1 MRFAFRREARKAMT
15 GRGNL
20 KVILGFIASI
30 AIASATIARA
40 QDDWEAVGHQT
51 TEEPSAST
59 QQPGSAEQATAPV
72 AGSQSKTFYAC
83 GEKGA
88 AASNDMQSMVARID
102 ALWNTDVRIYQSVE
116 PETPHASAGGCIFYN
131 KPFLR
136 ALLTNRLDL
145 EDPNAVG
152 PMLWAIFAHEVGHE
166 MHHDFDPSRAS
177 VSSEVKELEADRFA
191 GYTLEKLDIPAT
203 NITPYYSLAGDEF
216 GGQVKH
222 GSSEQRV
229 AAFKEGWHL
238 AEWNRP
244 EGSQSALSAT
254 DEPVAPDSHE
264 GAPE

>member
-1 MRFAFRREARKAMT
+1 MM

-20 KVILGFIASI
+20 RVILGFVASI
-30 AIASATIARA
+30 AIASATVALA

-59 QQPGSAEQATAPV
+59 QRQPGSDEGATASAV
-72 AGSQSKTFYAC
+72 GTRAKTFYAC
-83 GEKGA
+83 GEKGE
-88 AASNDMQSMVARID
+88 AASDNMQAMVGRID
-102 ALWNTDVRIYQSVE
+102 RLWNTDVRIYQSVE

-131 KPFLR
+131 KPFLK
-136 ALLTNRLDL
+136 ALLANRLDM

-166 MHHDFDPSRAS
+166 MHHDFDPSRAN

-191 GYTLEKLDIPAT
+191 GYTLEKLNIPAT
-203 NITPYYSLAGDEF
+203 NIAPYYSLAGDEF

-229 AAFKEGWHL
+229 AAFKQGWHM
-238 AEWNRP
+238 AEWNRA
-244 EGSQSALSAT
+244 ETSQSALSAT
-254 DEPVAPDSHE
+254 DEPVAPDAHE

>member
-1 MRFAFRREARKAMT
+1 MRFAFRREAQKAMT

-20 KVILGFIASI
+20 RVILGFVASI

-72 AGSQSKTFYAC
+72 VGTRAKTFYAC

-88 AASNDMQSMVARID
+88 AASDDMQSMVTRID
-102 ALWNTDVRIYQSVE
+102 TLWNTDVRIYQSIE
-116 PETPHASAGGCIFYN
+116 PETPHASAGGCVFYN
-131 KPFLR
+131 KPFLK
-136 ALLTNRLDL
+136 ALLTNRLDM

-166 MHHDFDPSRAS
+166 MHHDFDPSRAN

-191 GYTLEKLDIPAT
+191 GYTLEKLNIPAT

-244 EGSQSALSAT
+244 EGSQSAMSAT

>member
-1 MRFAFRREARKAMT
+1 MM
-15 GRGNL
+15 GWGNL
-20 KVILGFIASI
+20 KVILGFVASI
-30 AIASATIARA
+30 AIASATVARA
-40 QDDWEAVGHQT
+40 QDDWEVVGHQT
-51 TEEPSAST
+51 SDETSAPAQRQSGTAEET
-59 QQPGSAEQATAPV
+59 TAPIGGTP
-72 AGSQSKTFYAC
+72 AKTFFAC
-83 GEKGA
+83 GEKGE
-88 AASNDMQSMVARID
+88 AASDEMQGMVARID
-102 ALWNTDVRIYQSVE
+102 RLWNTDVRIYQSVE

-131 KPFLR
+131 KPFLK
-136 ALLTNRLDL
+136 ALLTNRLDMD
-145 EDPNAVG
+145 DPNAVG

-166 MHHDFDPSRAS
+166 MHHDFDPGRAN
-177 VSSEVKELEADRFA
+177 VPSEVKELEADRFA

-254 DEPVAPDSHE
+254 DEPVAPDAHE